1 LRRHQHQHVPSE
13 PRLRGAP
20 TPLCTRET
28 TPLRASDF
36 AGRRQRDAGPSCG
49 SCRGPVSRLA
59 DPSRTTAGMPCQPL
73 LLTGLRSLASA
84 PAASACPAP
93 AAALLAGLRSSA
105 SASASGGCPVPPPLL
120 LTSLSSPAF
129 VPAAGRLALGRGRRY
144 AGWVFRVIGG
154 RHDGEEDWYGR
165 GACGSRLV
173 GLDRL
178 VGCWVCGCRIGFYT

>member
-1 LRRHQHQHVPSE
+1 LLPSAAAAAGDRPKLRRHQHQHVPSE
-13 PRLRGAP
+13 PGARLRSAP
-20 TPLCTRET
+20 APLCTRET

-36 AGRRQRDAGPSCG
+36 TSRRQRDAGPSCG

-59 DPSRTTAGMPCQPL
+59 DPSRTTAGMPYQPL

-105 SASASGGCPVPPPLL
+105 SASASGGCPVPLPLL
-120 LTSLSSPAF
+120 LTSLRSPAF

-144 AGWVFRVIGG
+144 AGWVFWVIGG
-154 RHDGEEDWYGR
+154 GTMGR
-165 GACGSRLV
+165 KTGTVAGRAGA
-173 GLDRL
+173 D
-178 VGCWVCGCRIGFYT
+178 

>member
-13 PRLRGAP
+13 PGARLRGAP
-20 TPLCTRET
+20 APLCTRET

-59 DPSRTTAGMPCQPL
+59 DPSRTTAGMPYQPL

-105 SASASGGCPVPPPLL
+105 SASASGGCPVPPPLC
-120 LTSLSSPAF
+120 SPAYALRRSCRPRDDSHSGEGDGMRDGYF
-129 VPAAGRLALGRGRRY
+129 GLSGGGTMGRKTGTVAGC
-144 AGWVFRVIGG
+144 AGA
-154 RHDGEEDWYGR
+154 D
-165 GACGSRLV
+165 
-173 GLDRL
+173 
-178 VGCWVCGCRIGFYT
+178 